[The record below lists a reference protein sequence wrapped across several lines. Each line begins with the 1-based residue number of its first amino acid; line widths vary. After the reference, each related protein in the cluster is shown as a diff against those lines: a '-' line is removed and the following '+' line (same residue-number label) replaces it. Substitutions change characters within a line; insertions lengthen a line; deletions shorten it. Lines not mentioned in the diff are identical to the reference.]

1 MSLTLRYLI
10 EELLSWALSCLL
22 DRLLDE
28 CWFCGPS
35 RCLFA
40 GGGRLSK
47 PASGLGRPDVS
58 NQGYVWVAR
67 FPGLRAMR
75 LENAPLLLY
84 WRLHVAITELAND
97 GSILPSE
104 DVPANT

>member
-1 MSLTLRYLI
+1 
-10 EELLSWALSCLL
+10 
-22 DRLLDE
+22 
-28 CWFCGPS
+28 
-35 RCLFA
+35 
-40 GGGRLSK
+40 
-47 PASGLGRPDVS
+47 
-58 NQGYVWVAR
+58 
-67 FPGLRAMR
+67 MR